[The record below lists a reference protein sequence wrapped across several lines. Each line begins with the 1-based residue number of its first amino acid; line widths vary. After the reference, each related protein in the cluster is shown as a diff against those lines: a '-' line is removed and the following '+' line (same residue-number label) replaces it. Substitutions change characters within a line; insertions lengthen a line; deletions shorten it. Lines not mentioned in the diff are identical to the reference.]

1 MKKAQ
6 REKGTRRCPGRDV
19 VVSHQGPEGIP
30 VAGILQPGHVGGEGL
45 DTVSKCPSET
55 EKPAHSLT
63 SQRLVR
69 RGVRFRSGSRVR
81 GSRVACFVFVMRVRD
96 LK

>member
-69 RGVRFRSGSRVR
+69 RGVRFRSGQPGQGLEGRLLCVCDACQ
-81 GSRVACFVFVMRVRD
+81 GS
-96 LK
+96 